1 MSSYLRIAFRWSL
14 PAVAIVVLAA
24 AVYAQ
29 PAIDNRARIYDLV
42 LGTPVSELPPQYLDP
57 HCGTNGGPRST
68 RIATWAD
75 FANCPAEPGTGLH
88 EVWFSEDDEAE
99 YVALAYRTQMFGPG
113 PNAANVFLGHKVI
126 FSVLIDDAGLIQGY
140 RVFTDPREPEAFRL
154 TAEAVGDAMMGIY
167 GYGNFTCVDN
177 PPLPGE
183 TPVEGR
189 YLNRVCTATVGGQ
202 RITVERHLF
211 RKPGQTQFDPFTGRE
226 TTNFFDGSSR
236 LEVIAAHL
244 VAP

>member
-1 MSSYLRIAFRWSL
+1 MSSFRRAACRGSVQIAVF
-14 PAVAIVVLAA
+14 VALAA
-24 AVYAQ
+24 AAIAQ
-29 PAIDNRARIYDLV
+29 PVIDNRARIYDLV
-42 LGTPVSELPPQYLDP
+42 LGTPVSEIPARYFDP
-57 HCGTNGGPRST
+57 HCGTNGGPRSL
-68 RIATWAD
+68 RLASWAD
-75 FANCPAEPGTGLH
+75 FAICPAEPGTGLH

-99 YVALAYRTQMFGPG
+99 YVALAYRAQMFGPG
-113 PNAANVFLGHKVI
+113 PNAANVFMGHKVI

-167 GYGNFTCVDN
+167 GYGNFTCVDI
-177 PPLPGE
+177 PPGEGE

-189 YLNRVCTATVGGQ
+189 FLNRICTATVEGEH
-202 RITVERHLF
+202 ITIERHLF
-211 RKPGQTQFDPFTGRE
+211 RKPGQRQFDAFTQFE
-226 TTNFFDGSSR
+226 TVNYFEGSTR

>member
-1 MSSYLRIAFRWSL
+1 MFRASAHL
-14 PAVAIVVLAA
+14 AAVLALTILAA
-24 AVYAQ
+24 AQ
-29 PAIDNRARIYDLV
+29 PVIDNRARIYDLV
-42 LGTPVSELPPQYLDP
+42 LGTPVSEIPARYLDP
-57 HCGTNGGPRST
+57 HCGTNGGPRSV
-68 RIATWAD
+68 RLASWAD

-99 YVALAYRTQMFGPG
+99 YVALAYRAQLFGPS
-113 PNAANVFLGHKVI
+113 PNAANVFMGHKVI
-126 FSVLIDDAGLIQGY
+126 FSVLIDGAGLIQGY

-154 TAEAVGDAMMGIY
+154 TAEAVGDAIMGIY
-167 GYGNFTCVDN
+167 GYGNFTCVDI
-177 PPLPGE
+177 PPQPGE

-189 YLNRVCTATVGGQ
+189 YLNRICTAIVDGAHVT
-202 RITVERHLF
+202 IERHLF

-244 VAP
+244 VTP